1 MKKGREAGVEE
12 VRSRRVQ
19 RRRRAAWRAA
29 LEVVVGK
36 ISGGRRSKSSGS
48 KEREAGVKVVGF
60 KGAGGR
66 RSKSSSSKKQKKS
79 KIKVAA
85 GKRVEQ
91 GIEIGFQK
99 SRRAA
104 QRVACGIV
112 MVEEAAE
119 PRGDWICRGRR
130 QIRRGRRSSRALRR
144 MACGFV
150 VVEGRFVV
158 VEAAAEQRGEWHGRR
173 SCRAARRTA

>member
-1 MKKGREAGVEE
+1 MV
-12 VRSRRVQ
+12 
-19 RRRRAAWRAA
+19 

-36 ISGGRRSKSSGS
+36 ISGGHRLKSSGS
-48 KEREAGVKVVGF
+48 KERETGVEVVGF

-79 KIKVAA
+79 KVEGAA

-130 QIRRGRRSSRALRR
+130 QIRRGRSSSRASQRV
-144 MACGFV
+144 ACKFV

-158 VEAAAEQRGEWHGRR
+158 VEEAAERRGERHAD
-173 SCRAARRTA
+173 SS